1 MDVRFLRRGC
11 AAALLAV
18 CATGAAV
25 DDRTEYMRRLAE
37 RDRSVFKA
45 LDLNRDGVVTR
56 DEAIHDLDF
65 APRFNDMDINRDGVI
80 TADELQRY
88 LAWRYDANSPRTTA
102 DNR

>member
-1 MDVRFLRRGC
+1 MDVRFPRRVC
-11 AAALLAV
+11 AVALLAV
-18 CATGAAV
+18 CVTGAAA
-25 DDRTEYMRRLAE
+25 DDRADYVRRLAE

-65 APRFNDMDINRDGVI
+65 APRFDDMDINRDGVV
-80 TADELQRY
+80 TADEFQRY
-88 LAWRYDANSPRTTA
+88 LAWRYDTNSPRTTA